1 MQSSTC
7 LICKESDHSVTRCP
21 TLVEPLKEG
30 FFTGGP
36 SQGSHSHDD
45 EETLTPYLVSRFKKF
60 TVNEREMIMKSPA
73 QTYTEVYMECSNF
86 PLYSDLKPNMRVIKA
101 CQIWRAI
108 GEYKHALKMKI

>member
-7 LICKESDHSVTRCP
+7 LVCKESDHSVTRCP

-36 SQGSHSHDD
+36 SQGSHSHEDD
-45 EETLTPYLVSRFKKF
+45 ESLMPYLVSRIKNFTSDERQLIKKS
-60 TVNEREMIMKSPA
+60 ES
-73 QTYTEVYMECSNF
+73 QSYTEVYMECSCS
-86 PLYSDLKPNMRVIKA
+86 PLYSDLTPNMRVIKA

-108 GEYKHALKMKI
+108 GEYRYALKIKI